1 MCYFCFI
8 KSYNSFIYALC
19 NGRSASRGLA
29 LGTLGVARV
38 LVRIGV
44 SPFLTSPWTQRVVNV
59 DFELLKG
66 ASMPMGMFKDGLD
79 EPVVYLFVLNYYFMP
94 NLLLGYRL

>member
-1 MCYFCFI
+1 MFYFSFI
-8 KSYNSFIYALC
+8 KSYNFLIYALFTA
-19 NGRSASRGLA
+19 RSVSRGLA
-29 LGTLGVARV
+29 FGSLGVARV
-38 LVRIGV
+38 LVKIGV

-59 DFELLKG
+59 DFELLKE

-79 EPVVYLFVLNYYFMP
+79 EPLVYLFVLNYYFMP